1 MISSPGT
8 EVGPGPR
15 KPKMPSQTSHI
26 TGLVGDHEKLN
37 FQQNIVENFVGV
49 ELEELSDEDEKK
61 PAEVVQKDNH
71 KSSNVDVAQSNNP
84 EHPGESANTT
94 GRPAG
99 VANQDVEIVNQEGN
113 NPQEPNSNIEPLEP
127 ENNSPEQLAAE
138 IQANI
143 QEDSR
148 ASKEANRFVSYM
160 LTLSS
165 MCTIFTIL
173 AVVSGKLCASK
184 WRGCL
189 WACMITSA
197 CATLQD
203 GWSLY
208 KLMRS
213 IHTCKLKVLFPEL
226 LTLAKDLLLLLAAVL
241 QS

>member
-143 QEDSR
+143 QEEKVLQAES
-148 ASKEANRFVSYM
+148 FVFYM
-160 LTLSS
+160 LTLDAQISLIFVVTGCS
-165 MCTIFTIL
+165 ILANTNSFLSLHWGLLAGILSDLLIKSHCIFTL
-173 AVVSGKLCASK
+173 
-184 WRGCL
+184 WRKKEGEQRRNRL
-189 WACMITSA
+189 K
-197 CATLQD
+197 ATVELI
-203 GWSLY
+203 SF
-208 KLMRS
+208 
-213 IHTCKLKVLFPEL
+213 LKDV
-226 LTLAKDLLLLLAAVL
+226 TLGFFLVR
-241 QS
+241 